1 MKEDK
6 VDRNILQNIL
16 QSRLEHGVYQYIY
29 IYVCVCVQIIYKFKQ
44 VLSVSYKRV
53 YPWIWVLL
61 VEIMFD
67 HGVSC

>member
-1 MKEDK
+1 M
-6 VDRNILQNIL
+6 VFIN
-16 QSRLEHGVYQYIY
+16 IY
-29 IYVCVCVQIIYKFKQ
+29 ICVCVCVCAIIYKFKQ

-67 HGVSC
+67 HGVSCRQTKPIEG